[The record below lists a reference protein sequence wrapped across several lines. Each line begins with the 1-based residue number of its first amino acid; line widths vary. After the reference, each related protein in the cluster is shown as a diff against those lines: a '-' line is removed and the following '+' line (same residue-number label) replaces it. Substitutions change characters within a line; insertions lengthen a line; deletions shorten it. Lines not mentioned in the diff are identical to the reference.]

1 MIVAP
6 PSDRRIAPSP
16 GTLAAMATDKRE
28 RQRANRETK
37 KAAEAKKKRRSDAFA
52 LAKKWALYGLLIV
65 VVFVIANLLLG

>member
-1 MIVAP
+1 MTVAP
-6 PSDRRIAPSP
+6 PPGRRIAPSP
-16 GTLAAMATDKRE
+16 GTLEPMATDKRE

-52 LAKKWALYGLLIV
+52 LARKWALYGLLII

>member
-1 MIVAP
+1 
-6 PSDRRIAPSP
+6 
-16 GTLAAMATDKRE
+16 MATDKRE

-52 LAKKWALYGLLIV
+52 LVRKWALYGLLII